1 MPMMDTGFILEALG
15 SPLSPADPLPFS
27 GTLQDVLSL
36 PRKSSD
42 HFSRVQLHEG
52 WVAHGGP
59 ESHCSQ
65 QQTSQGIGGGLVE
78 GQGLSLGR
86 RVGEVGRHAQLPL
99 WDPGSAPRGQHA

>member
-36 PRKSSD
+36 PRKSSV

-78 GQGLSLGR
+78 GSGA
-86 RVGEVGRHAQLPL
+86 E
-99 WDPGSAPRGQHA
+99 PREESG